1 MSDWAEDKAREWLV
15 KSNLGPRKTSDV
27 DSLAALLREVA
38 LSEWGENAA
47 LRAEQT
53 KVAEKLQNYI
63 AMWKEAVAEREGI
76 VSLMQHRIDEL
87 EAKLARCVEAIKNT
101 ECEPPAAAT
110 TIQEQGFWSAGVATL
125 RTKLLAAVKG
135 GE

>member
-53 KVAEKLQNYI
+53 KVAEKLQDYI
-63 AMWKEAVAEREGI
+63 AMWKAA
-76 VSLMQHRIDEL
+76 
-87 EAKLARCVEAIKNT
+87 EAKLARCVEALGSLIRS
-101 ECEPPAAAT
+101 CEEHDAAVAAVAGRPINWKDAYLDDARAALAAA
-110 TIQEQGFWSAGVATL
+110 
-125 RTKLLAAVKG
+125 KG
-135 GE
+135 KP